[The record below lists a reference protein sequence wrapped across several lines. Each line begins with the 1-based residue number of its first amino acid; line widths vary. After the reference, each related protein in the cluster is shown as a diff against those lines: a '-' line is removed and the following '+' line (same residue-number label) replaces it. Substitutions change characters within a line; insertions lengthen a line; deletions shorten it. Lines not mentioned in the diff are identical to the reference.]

1 MLLNFVQ
8 WGKVNGKTLKPQT
21 QATYYIS
28 RVSLASY
35 LISISGVRIYLA
47 NIKYHHHQQQRLV
60 FIPSSPSVSYLKTH
74 SPLKHLLN
82 FGKPWKVWLY
92 INKHQRERSRYTNSR
107 WSRKT
112 WQEKNQKHLLTKI
125 NIYIININTIYLWVQ
140 TGILSSESDHIFS
153 TFANERS
160 YICMKKMIWINELN
174 IL

>member
-28 RVSLASY
+28 RISLASY

-60 FIPSSPSVSYLKTH
+60 FILDPSVSYLKTH

-92 INKHQRERSRYTNSR
+92 INKHQRGKIGTQMAGGKENLA
-107 WSRKT
+107 
-112 WQEKNQKHLLTKI
+112 EKNQKHLLTKI

-160 YICMKKMIWINELN
+160 YICMKRWYE
-174 IL
+174 